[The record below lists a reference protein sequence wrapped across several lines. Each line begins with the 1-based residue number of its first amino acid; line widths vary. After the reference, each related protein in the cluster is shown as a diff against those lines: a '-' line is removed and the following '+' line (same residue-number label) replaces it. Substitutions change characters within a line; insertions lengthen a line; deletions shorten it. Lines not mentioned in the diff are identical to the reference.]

1 MYSEKKG
8 KNKKIKNMKLYT
20 VSPNKRQLPFAVL
33 LILKGTFL
41 IKQPQYPA
49 LPYPQLPH
57 QSISFPSPCVSV
69 SPCLSISCSE
79 NFLDFHFVLTHFK
92 EITVE

>member
-1 MYSEKKG
+1 ME
-8 KNKKIKNMKLYT
+8 LFT

-49 LPYPQLPH
+49 LPYPNSLTNLSLCLPLVYPSLLVYLFH
-57 QSISFPSPCVSV
+57 AVRIFSIFI
-69 SPCLSISCSE
+69 LS
-79 NFLDFHFVLTHFK
+79 
-92 EITVE
+92 